1 MLLFDKDL
9 ESFPGLSFNLV
20 PIAQS
25 YCLTRDW
32 TKMSTR
38 CQLVSFS
45 GGTKIKK
52 YVRSERMAINSWW
65 FIWVLF
71 KPFKKWD
78 FYVNPPLC
86 DHFFLC
92 PVAQSCQTG
101 STALPTCGHCP
112 LDNFQK
118 RIYNIF
124 GNVLLQ
130 FLNAL
135 VTALLLK
142 WKSVLFLVGL

>member
-52 YVRSERMAINSWW
+52 YVRSERMAINSCGL
-65 FIWVLF
+65 FELVLIIL
-71 KPFKKWD
+71 KIVTPI
-78 FYVNPPLC
+78 
-86 DHFFLC
+86 
-92 PVAQSCQTG
+92 
-101 STALPTCGHCP
+101 
-112 LDNFQK
+112 LD
-118 RIYNIF
+118 
-124 GNVLLQ
+124 
-130 FLNAL
+130 
-135 VTALLLK
+135 
-142 WKSVLFLVGL
+142 